1 MNRNENIPIKKLT
14 RLTLV
19 SVLMIVVVALAFASK
34 GSGGGKKKTPAFK
47 NDFVPIRT
55 TTGFT
60 LRAGAMYTG
69 SHTFSVEKTDKVFS
83 FNTVVTYQKGNT
95 IYILP
100 YKYKVNIT
108 GFNAGTS
115 KSNLQLLDLKI
126 KMHK

>member
-1 MNRNENIPIKKLT
+1 MNRNENISIKKLT
-14 RLTLV
+14 RLAFV
-19 SVLMIVVVALAFASK
+19 SVMMIVVVALAFASK
-34 GSGGGKKKTPAFK
+34 GGGGKKKTPSFK
-47 NDFVPIRT
+47 SDFVPIRT

-60 LRAGAMYTG
+60 LRTGAMYTG
-69 SHTFSVEKTDKVFS
+69 SHTFGIEKTDKVFS

-100 YKYKVNIT
+100 YKYKVNTT
-108 GFNAGTS
+108 GFSAGTT